1 VSIVPTTLLS
11 SATKSA
17 VPAEL
22 HDDVT
27 LDILF
32 DAEELWAP
40 ERVRFL
46 RDCLRAGVKPDELP
60 QSIHWNWSLK
70 AIKIPGLVAGPLSPY
85 RMFGIKADGE
95 WQGLLL
101 AKGVGYQARIG
112 APGRDVVYVDFVES
126 APWNWRED
134 KAGRVARFKGVGPQL
149 IDLAI
154 RWSIDLGMK
163 GRVGLHSLP
172 QADSFY
178 RDKCGC
184 TDLGI
189 DPKYQ
194 PPLRYFEFTEA
205 QALDFIGRP

>member
-1 VSIVPTTLLS
+1 MNIVQTTLLS
-11 SATKSA
+11 GDNKT
-17 VPAEL
+17 VVDAEL
-22 HDDVT
+22 HDEVS
-27 LDILF
+27 LEVLF

-40 ERVRFL
+40 ERVRYL
-46 RDCLRAGVKPDELP
+46 RDCLRAGIKPDDLP
-60 QSIHWNWSLK
+60 QSLHWNWSLK
-70 AIKIPGLVAGPLSPY
+70 AIRIPGLVAGPLSPY
-85 RMFGIKADGE
+85 RIFGIRADAA

-101 AKGVGYQARIG
+101 ADCVGRHARVG
-112 APGRDVVYVDFVES
+112 APGRELVYLEFVET
-126 APWNWRED
+126 APWNWRND
-134 KAGRVARFKGVGPQL
+134 PAGRVARFKGVGPQL

-194 PPLRYFEFTEA
+194 PPLRYFELTEA
-205 QALDFIGRP
+205 QALDFIGRA